1 MHRLKNLKIPVYF
14 YPLAAMLFW
23 GLSFIW
29 SSILLKYY
37 PPVTIIFVRLIISS
51 SFLFLLVFLLKKH
64 EKIAR
69 SDYWLF
75 ICSAFFNPFFYFLGE
90 NYGLKYTSS
99 TIASVIIAT
108 IPVFSPITAYLTFRE
123 KLSWIN
129 IVGILVSFLGIV
141 VMLIT
146 KDLSLGVD
154 IRGIFF
160 LAGAVVASL
169 FYSVFLRKLTMKY
182 SPLTIISRQNLIGII
197 LFLPFFLIFEA
208 HSSFQV
214 KINQEIMTSFLLL
227 AILASSLSFVFYT
240 KTIQLFGISKANIF
254 SNLIPVFTAIF
265 SFLLLSEYFSF
276 QKIIGILIVIG
287 GVFLSEINK
296 KKSAT

>member
-1 MHRLKNLKIPVYF
+1 LKNFKIPVYF

-23 GLSFIW
+23 GMSFVW

-37 PPVTIIFVRLIISS
+37 EPVTIIFIRLLISS
-51 SFLFLLVFLLKKH
+51 SFLFLIIFLFKQR
-64 EKIAR
+64 EKISP

-75 ICSAFFNPFFYFLGE
+75 FLSALFNPFLYFLGE
-90 NYGLKYTSS
+90 NYGLKYSTS

-129 IVGILVSFLGIV
+129 IIGILLSFSGIV

-154 IRGIFF
+154 KRGILF
-160 LAGAVVASL
+160 LAGAVAAALV
-169 FYSVFLRKLTMKY
+169 YSVLLRKLTFKY
-182 SPLTIISRQNLIGII
+182 KPLTIISRQNLIGVF
-197 LFLPFFLIFEA
+197 LFLPFFAFLEA
-208 HSSFQV
+208 PSFFQV
-214 KINQEIMTSFLLL
+214 KINHEIVTSFLLL

-265 SFLLLSEYFSF
+265 SYLLLSESFSL
-276 QKIIGILIVIG
+276 QKITGILIVIA
-287 GVFLSEINK
+287 GVYLSEINK
-296 KKSAT
+296 KKKVS